1 MGWTWALWW
10 CQSVHE
16 RIVNEVG
23 ADDSNRLTDKR
34 PAPSTT
40 PALHTE
46 YVDNFHVFGTDKK
59 EVKELSFRG
68 AQALRNKGLVVHEEE
83 FHDPATGSSATV
95 LGWEFTPQNIVR
107 PSRHR
112 AWRIRL
118 AIRAILARGAVSGV
132 DLEKVIGNVTFIA
145 LARRE
150 ALSVLGSV
158 YGFIKKFYCKEAVLW
173 DSVKREL
180 RIFDGLIPLLW
191 RKLDAEWSSQVL
203 CVDASTWGLGA
214 VVAEVEPDQVR
225 EAGQYSERWRYVS
238 DGPEGA
244 RATAARLEKKE
255 QSVGEPWQNRCVR
268 VSGSVDSYVDVATDT
283 E

>member
-1 MGWTWALWW
+1 MGWTWALCW

-95 LGWEFTPQNIVR
+95 LGWEFTPQNIMR

-112 AWRIRL
+112 LGGSGLPSGPFWPGGQSVTLIWRRSLATSPSLPWRGERL
-118 AIRAILARGAVSGV
+118 CRCSAVSM
-132 DLEKVIGNVTFIA
+132 
-145 LARRE
+145 
-150 ALSVLGSV
+150 
-158 YGFIKKFYCKEAVLW
+158 
-173 DSVKREL
+173 DS
-180 RIFDGLIPLLW
+180 
-191 RKLDAEWSSQVL
+191 
-203 CVDASTWGLGA
+203 
-214 VVAEVEPDQVR
+214 
-225 EAGQYSERWRYVS
+225 
-238 DGPEGA
+238 
-244 RATAARLEKKE
+244 
-255 QSVGEPWQNRCVR
+255 
-268 VSGSVDSYVDVATDT
+268 
-283 E
+283 